1 MSTPI
6 DCPTCDGTG
15 VLQDARHGRMAGE
28 TTTANCVSCYGRGT
42 LPPIEEDMVFQS
54 KYGHIGRLGGPR
66 E

>member
-1 MSTPI
+1 
-6 DCPTCDGTG
+6 
-15 VLQDARHGRMAGE
+15 MAGE